1 MVRGADGCA
10 STAALVEWS
19 ALKAVQKVGRKP
31 HLYRLATA
39 QKPYYLSI
47 FTFVVPAS
55 DRQTPLH
62 FGVQKRCSSLFWK
75 DSIKI
80 YELSWQVYIYITCM
94 RCGHQAFAW
103 KETFFP
109 TCQVRVSRYLQR
121 FNSFFLPSFTF
132 ITFSSTSSTSSY
144 QFRMQGRAPGPEP
157 HRELRMPWRAPA
169 HKRREKARY
178 NVRIDAR

>member
-1 MVRGADGCA
+1 MLTGVLQLLLWLSGAPWKQCRKLAESPIYIGLQQLRNHIIWVYLHLLFLQAIDRHLCISESRRGVLPSFEKTA
-10 STAALVEWS
+10 SKSTSCLG
-19 ALKAVQKVGRKP
+19 K
-31 HLYRLATA
+31 Y
-39 QKPYYLSI
+39 I
-47 FTFVVPAS
+47 
-55 DRQTPLH
+55 
-62 FGVQKRCSSLFWK
+62 
-75 DSIKI
+75 
-80 YELSWQVYIYITCM
+80 YIYITCM

-157 HRELRMPWRAPA
+157 HRELRMQWRAPA